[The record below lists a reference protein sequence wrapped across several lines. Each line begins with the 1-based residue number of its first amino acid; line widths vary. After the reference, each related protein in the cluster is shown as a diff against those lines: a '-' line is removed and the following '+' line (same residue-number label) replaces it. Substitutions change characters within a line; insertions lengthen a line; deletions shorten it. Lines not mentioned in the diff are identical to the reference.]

1 MEYRFYAELHK
12 WCENIWLF
20 VHCFFFISHF
30 HYIDAAVEWSKYNW
44 KGTNK
49 FLCCIAHF
57 SKIKAINVSAAYFH
71 LSSSTSDYIRF
82 WCTFSR
88 WHIESR
94 QLIIWKYFER
104 RNIINCWYSSLR
116 MHQSTCM
123 WTVNKLWTTPFNFIP
138 RFTVSIASNTAFK
151 RSYSFISAF
160 IRWWEKYWRS
170 FIHRQNNFICF
181 FPLTT

>member
-1 MEYRFYAELHK
+1 MENRFYVELHK

-20 VHCFFFISHF
+20 VHCFFLFISHF
-30 HYIDAAVEWSKYNW
+30 HYINAAVELSKYNW

-57 SKIKAINVSAAYFH
+57 SKIKAINVSAAYF
-71 LSSSTSDYIRF
+71 LFSSSTSDYIQF
-82 WCTFSR
+82 GFTFSR

-104 RNIINCWYSSLR
+104 RNIINRWYSSLQ
-116 MHQSTCM
+116 MHQNTCM

-138 RFTVSIASNTAFK
+138 RFTVSITCIWCVHLNGLTHLS
-151 RSYSFISAF
+151 RLSFAGGKSIDALKTISSA
-160 IRWWEKYWRS
+160 
-170 FIHRQNNFICF
+170 F